1 MSVLDDIDAQIE
13 QVDTMLDP
21 FNVFGIARM
30 NVIGDINEM
39 FTAIDI
45 DKLIRDTED
54 FDELKLYSIDIYDI
68 EFSSSLFVTD
78 ETRYAFL
85 RLAWWICNQY
95 LYVQNTRR
103 IDMSNIA
110 KTGISDASA
119 VIYTSRLLDDNII
132 TIHISSQKIVLFF
145 KNTKNIY

>member
-68 EFSSSLFVTD
+68 EFSDSLFVTD
-78 ETRYAFL
+78 ETRYALL